1 MMKRAVNILGLSA
14 TIIAI
19 IFTGGTS
26 VAENQ
31 SGESQLN
38 QDKFEK
44 SPLNHLR
51 ADKNWRKEK
60 FTEKLNLTSLQQEQ
74 VENIRSEYHPQI
86 RSLRENI
93 RSERQKLAEMMKN
106 NQSEDDLRSQHA
118 KIMDLDQQIHSL
130 RFDSMLAI
138 REVLTEQQRQQWA
151 ELMQEHKS
159 RHRGKFR

>member
-1 MMKRAVNILGLSA
+1 MKRAMNFLGLSA
-14 TIIAI
+14 TMIAI
-19 IFTGGTS
+19 MFTGGTS

-31 SGESQLN
+31 LGESQLN
-38 QDKFEK
+38 QDKSENY
-44 SPLNHLR
+44 PLIK
-51 ADKNWRKEK
+51 ADKNWRKQK
-60 FTEKLNLTSLQQEQ
+60 FTEKLNLTSLQQAQ

-93 RSERQKLAEMMKN
+93 RSERQKLAEMMN
-106 NQSEDDLRSQHA
+106 NNESEDNLRSQHT
-118 KIMDLDQQIHSL
+118 KIINLDQQIHNL
-130 RFDSMLAI
+130 RFESMLAI